1 MDPIHDIHL
10 AAKLTPPRQMVALVE
25 RPELA
30 PVADGLAAR
39 ALTLVRTPAGY
50 GKTTLLTQWWAG
62 LDEGAVH
69 RAWVTLEPEDR
80 APLAFLSAIVAS
92 LRRAGLEL
100 GEVVQSAERTLRDL
114 PANFVLRL
122 LLRDVET
129 AARPIVLMLDDY
141 HLVESSDNDALMGFI
156 LRNRPEHLHLVVAMR
171 TRPGFPVSALR
182 LAGALVEVTEA
193 ALRFTPAQIQQYFAD
208 RLGPDDIAHLIDR
221 TEGWPVALQ
230 LVRLWL
236 DQQGDVAQWV
246 RSFTGSRDEMAAYIA
261 EQVVAGLPDNLR
273 DFLAATS
280 ILERV
285 NGELADA
292 VCGTQEGWALLDE
305 LARRNSLIFP
315 LDREGH
321 WFRYHQLLREFLG
334 GWLRRYRGRDLPALH
349 GNASRWYEAR
359 GQLVDAVRHAALA
372 EDMDRVIDLIG
383 GNDCMLV
390 LLSRGAHVVDL
401 ILSHVPPHVAA
412 REPRIQVAQA
422 LRAAKRGQL
431 AEAHQLL
438 DAIRAHHRAA
448 DPASPDPVEAD
459 LLVMEGLLAAY
470 QDNRLPQARLEA
482 LEQVGARL
490 NSSDYYQGFVN
501 NILCIIHYRQ
511 GEVAFAGATAA
522 TADRLFVRANSS
534 YGRIFI
540 AIHQGFFLIERLRL
554 DAAAEALDRAQSMAN
569 TDIPDDRRLHAV
581 LQVFR
586 ATLFFEHGE
595 REPAEELILDG
606 LSGVEEGEGWVEVFA
621 TGYRTAAGLAFARA
635 GLDAALAIL
644 DRGEATARARALPRL
659 SALLLGLRID
669 LLRRAGQVEAA
680 RLLADRSGFSVTGAH
695 CTRPELIQRL
705 EAVEAGLTLAA
716 LALAEGHPDQVL
728 ALLSPLEAPARAGG
742 FDRGV
747 ARILLLRAL
756 ALAANGRLEQAVPDL
771 RQLLAVTREEGARQI
786 FMEQGA
792 PVIGLLRQLVVQV
805 GAAGLAR
812 ANLDWIADL
821 LVVLGDHDGAAD
833 RSLPAMLLTPRERE
847 ILQSLAEGG
856 SNKIIARR
864 LDMTDNAVKFHLKN
878 IFRKLG
884 ANDRKLA
891 LAIAERQGLLE

>member
-10 AAKLTPPRQMVALVE
+10 AAKLAPPRQMVALVE

-30 PVADGLAAR
+30 PVAAGLDAR

-62 LDEGAVH
+62 LGEGDRH

-80 APLAFLSAIVAS
+80 QPLAFLSGIVAA
-92 LRRAGLEL
+92 LRRSGVEVA
-100 GEVVQSAERTLRDL
+100 EVVQNAERTMRDL
-114 PANFVLRL
+114 PASFVLRM
-122 LLRDVET
+122 LLRDIEA
-129 AARPIVLMLDDY
+129 AARPIILMLDDY
-141 HLVESSDNDALMGFI
+141 HLVESSDNDALMGFL
-156 LRNRPEHLHLVVAMR
+156 LRNRPDHLHLVVAMR
-171 TRPGFPVSALR
+171 SRPGFPVSALR

-193 ALRFTPAQIQQYFAD
+193 ALRFTPAQVQHYFAG
-208 RLGPDDIAHLIDR
+208 RLGTDDIAHLVDR

-246 RSFTGSRDEMAAYIA
+246 RGFTGSRDEMAAYIA

-273 DFLAATS
+273 DFLAATA

-292 VCGTQEGWALLDE
+292 VCGTQDGWSLLEE

-315 LDREGH
+315 LDREGQ
-321 WFRYHQLLREFLG
+321 WFRYHQLLREFLA
-334 GWLRRYRGRDLPALH
+334 GWLRRHRGRDLAQLH
-349 GNASRWYEAR
+349 ANASRWYEAR

-372 EDMDRVIDLIG
+372 EDMDRVVALIG
-383 GNDCMLV
+383 GNDCLLV
-390 LLSRGAHVVDL
+390 LLSRGAHVVDA
-401 ILSHVPPHVAA
+401 ILAHVPAHVAA

-431 AEAHQLL
+431 VEARNLS

-448 DPASPDPVEAD
+448 DPARPDPVEAD

-470 QDNRLPQARLEA
+470 QDNRLPPARLEA
-482 LEQVGARL
+482 LEIVGARL
-490 NSSDYYQGFVN
+490 NSGDYYQGFVN
-501 NILCIIHYRQ
+501 NILCIMHYRQ

-522 TADRLFVRANSS
+522 TADRLFVKVNSS

-540 AIHQGFFLIERLRL
+540 AIHQGFFFIERLRL
-554 DAAAEALDRAQSMAN
+554 EAADEALDRAQSMAHA
-569 TDIPDDRRLHAV
+569 DIPDDRRLHAII
-581 LQVFR
+581 QVYR
-586 ATLFFEHGE
+586 AALFHERGE
-595 REPAEELILDG
+595 REPADELILEG
-606 LSGVEEGEGWVEVFA
+606 LRGVEEGEGWVEVFV

-644 DRGEATARARALPRL
+644 DRGEDVARARALPRL

-669 LLRRAGQVEAA
+669 LLRRAGRVAEARA
-680 RLLADRSGFSVTGAH
+680 LADTTGFSVTGTH
-695 CTRPELIQRL
+695 CAQPDLIQRL
-705 EAVEAGLTLAA
+705 EAIEAGLTLAS
-716 LALAEGHPDQVL
+716 LALAEGAPDQALTLL
-728 ALLSPLEAPARAGG
+728 APLGEPARAGG
-742 FDRGV
+742 FERGT
-747 ARILLLRAL
+747 ARIQLLRAL
-756 ALAANGRLEQAVPDL
+756 ALAALGRLEETVPTL
-771 RQLLAVTREEGARQI
+771 RQLLATTREEGARQI
-786 FMEQGA
+786 FIDQGTA
-792 PVIGLLRQLVVQV
+792 VIGLLRQLVAQV

-812 ANLDWIADL
+812 ANLDWIAEL
-821 LVVLGDHDGAAD
+821 LVALGDRDGSGDA
-833 RSLPAMLLTPRERE
+833 SLPALLLTPRERE
-847 ILQSLAEGG
+847 ILSSLAAGG
-856 SNKIIARR
+856 SNKVIARR

-891 LAIAERQGLLE
+891 LAIAERQGFLG